1 MRGEIKD
8 EPHENDAKTLMET
21 PDLQHEQRG
30 SQSFKPASNTVQNI
44 DRVGI
49 NSYVNWLESR
59 MIQKNKTSHT
69 IDKKRDVY
77 VRKKKKRSLSRNVY
91 MNEIEM

>member
-1 MRGEIKD
+1 
-8 EPHENDAKTLMET
+8 
-21 PDLQHEQRG
+21 
-30 SQSFKPASNTVQNI
+30 
-44 DRVGI
+44 
-49 NSYVNWLESR
+49 

-91 MNEIEM
+91 MNEIEMQINNMKN